1 MQPMVASAAIGRRLE
16 VGPRLSLKG
25 SPDIEMLG
33 EALHNIFAADL
44 IDPNH
49 AGRVAMATGVL
60 ESHGLSNKVAA
71 DDVLACASRFQGF
84 LHETFKSLSIR
95 PEWPVTMV
103 MDNGQHM
110 NGWIDVLVDTEEGWI
125 IIDHK
130 SFPGRKSEWE
140 QKALS
145 YSGQLEAYRR
155 AVMQATKRPVI
166 SQWIHF
172 SVGGGL
178 VEIVI

>member
-1 MQPMVASAAIGRRLE
+1 M
-16 VGPRLSLKG
+16 GPRLSLKG
-25 SPDIEMLG
+25 NPDIAILG

-44 IDPNH
+44 IAPNH
-49 AGRVAMATGVL
+49 ASRGAMAAGVL
-60 ESHGLSNKVAA
+60 ENHGLSGNVAA
-71 DDVLACASRFQGF
+71 NEVLACASRFQGR
-84 LHETFKSLSIR
+84 LVEIFKPLSIR

-103 MDNGQHM
+103 LENGQHM
-110 NGWIDVLVDTEEGWI
+110 NGWIDVLVDTGEGWI

-130 SFPGRKSEWE
+130 SFPGRKSEWD

-145 YSGQLEAYRR
+145 YSGQFEAYRS

-166 SQWIHF
+166 SQWVHF

-178 VEIVI
+178 VELII